1 MHPAL
6 LGLVLVLANEE
17 EASYSYQ
24 DNDYDNFHSEGCI
37 GPHTPNEVL
46 VQVEASHGANSKT
59 SPAAAQAAAA
69 GIYPP
74 AASTQV
80 HAKIG
85 FVSLEAVDTK
95 KQHVKM
101 QVWWYTQWRDARL
114 AWSNATHPA
123 CLRGTHFEGSPKGT
137 FWTPSLYSEAWVE
150 SPKIISSGFWMQTV
164 AGDAEIQVVT
174 KEIWTV
180 SCKMDF
186 TEMPYDKQ
194 YCTLPITTWVEPV
207 SEVNLTVYPGDVG
220 IEMMSE
226 NPTVGH
232 LFDDAGGEVEWKF
245 NRSDEKTAS
254 FLFYHGYPGLMF
266 KYTLERESHYYASN
280 VIHSIHFLVGLA
292 YLSFYIARAAVPA
305 RVGLIAVTYLA
316 ISNTISSVR
325 ATLPK
330 ISGSIWLLD
339 FLNMSVMFIFTSG
352 VEYAIANYLTRAEA
366 RVTKALAKYEAIKAA
381 ATAVVT
387 PAPPSP
393 RRRRPSLEASGTD
406 EPSET
411 ARAKKKTK
419 RKKKGDSPVMTSGGS
434 EAEASEAEAWAVDEP
449 DEAPQEQE
457 TARKKLR
464 RAAKA
469 AAAAAAERRSA
480 TDVQVSVTDDDGHRR
495 RRSPTTT
502 PVTDDDD
509 AKKEDSRRSYAL
521 RNLGATEARLV
532 LNFKTD
538 VSVRNALRGEVG
550 KVDWL
555 LLSLS
560 GKL

>member
-1 MHPAL
+1 M
-6 LGLVLVLANEE
+6 
-17 EASYSYQ
+17 
-24 DNDYDNFHSEGCI
+24 NF
-37 GPHTPNEVL
+37 
-46 VQVEASHGANSKT
+46 K
-59 SPAAAQAAAA
+59 
-69 GIYPP
+69 
-74 AASTQV
+74 
-80 HAKIG
+80 
-85 FVSLEAVDTK
+85 
-95 KQHVKM
+95 
-101 QVWWYTQWRDARL
+101 
-114 AWSNATHPA
+114 
-123 CLRGTHFEGSPKGT
+123 
-137 FWTPSLYSEAWVE
+137 
-150 SPKIISSGFWMQTV
+150 
-164 AGDAEIQVVT
+164 
-174 KEIWTV
+174 
-180 SCKMDF
+180 
-186 TEMPYDKQ
+186 
-194 YCTLPITTWVEPV
+194 
-207 SEVNLTVYPGDVG
+207 
-220 IEMMSE
+220 
-226 NPTVGH
+226 
-232 LFDDAGGEVEWKF
+232 
-245 NRSDEKTAS
+245 RSDEKTAS

-280 VIHSIHFLVGLA
+280 VTHSIHFLVGLA
-292 YLSFYIARAAVPA
+292 YLSFYITRAAVPA

-339 FLNMSVMFIFTSG
+339 FLNMSVVFIFIAG
-352 VEYAIANYLTRAEA
+352 VEYVIANYLTRAEA
-366 RVTKALAKYEAIKAA
+366 RVTKALAKYEAVKAA
-381 ATAVVT
+381 VTAVVT

-393 RRRRPSLEASGTD
+393 RRRRPSVEASGTG
-406 EPSET
+406 EPGET
-411 ARAKKKTK
+411 KKKTK
-419 RKKKGDSPVMTSGGS
+419 TKKGDSPVMTSGGS

-502 PVTDDDD
+502 PDKDDDD